1 MNMIPGYT
9 SSVRMLSILNP
20 YILIICAATGNC
32 VPDLQVTTTTMH
44 YAHVLGQDGGAEAPL
59 V

>member
-20 YILIICAATGNC
+20 YILICAATCNC
-32 VPDLQVTTTTMH
+32 VPDLQVTTTSMH